1 MERNLHIGNR
11 KIMTIYS
18 KKMKTTIRGI
28 KDTMKENIEECI
40 GPRNWEKE
48 RGDGKRKFEVEVE
61 NEQDLIL
68 HKASDFPV
76 VLPFL
81 TFLQNCLFLVYDL
94 NIFEAHL
101 Q

>member
-18 KKMKTTIRGI
+18 KKMKTTIRGV
-28 KDTMKENIEECI
+28 KDTMKENRAECI
-40 GPRNWEKE
+40 GARNWEKE
-48 RGDGKRKFEVEVE
+48 RGDGKRKFEVKVE

-76 VLPFL
+76 VLP
-81 TFLQNCLFLVYDL
+81 
-94 NIFEAHL
+94 
-101 Q
+101 